1 MGYVIILR
9 LGRGKYDGSLFLPP
23 YCTFPKY
30 FGTLVTLG
38 FHREEMEGRKNV
50 LKSRDRITFKKK
62 RITCFTF
69 HLLFSPASPYHRW
82 RTGFR

>member
-62 RITCFTF
+62 KNNLLYFSSVIFPCFS
-69 HLLFSPASPYHRW
+69 LPPLENW
-82 RTGFR
+82 I